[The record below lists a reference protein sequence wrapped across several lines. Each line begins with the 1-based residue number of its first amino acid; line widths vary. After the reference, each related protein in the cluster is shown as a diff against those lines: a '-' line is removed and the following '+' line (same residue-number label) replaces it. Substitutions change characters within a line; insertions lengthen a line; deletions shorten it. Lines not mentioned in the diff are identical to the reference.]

1 MKAVIQR
8 VTGASVT
15 VDGQLCDACHEGLLI
30 LLGAARGDT
39 ASDAELLLQK
49 IVKLRIF
56 CDEAGKMNRSVKDID
71 GEILL
76 ISQFTLFAN
85 YRHGNRPDFLDA
97 APPDEADALYR
108 YFGQLAEKEVRHV
121 GYGIFGA
128 HMQVS
133 LTNNGPVTIV
143 MDSEVLKNKG
153 KNTVQQKEEKA

>member
-1 MKAVIQR
+1 M
-8 VTGASVT
+8 
-15 VDGQLCDACHEGLLI
+15 
-30 LLGAARGDT
+30 
-39 ASDAELLLQK
+39 
-49 IVKLRIF
+49 
-56 CDEAGKMNRSVKDID
+56 
-71 GEILL
+71 